1 MMEAT
6 QQGQGDD
13 VALFGWFHGTRFRS
27 VLVQRSVR
35 AVLMII
41 VEVVRESAPQMG
53 LVEHDH
59 VMQTF
64 PADGADQAFDKRI
77 LPGER
82 GAMNFCSSPSPRVR
96 CTNSKP

>member
-13 VALFGWFHGTRFRS
+13 VALFGWFHGPRFRS

-41 VEVVRESAPQMG
+41 AKVVRGRP
-53 LVEHDH
+53 DR
-59 VMQTF
+59 
-64 PADGADQAFDKRI
+64 GADLRD
-77 LPGER
+77 LTSGD
-82 GAMNFCSSPSPRVR
+82 NLL
-96 CTNSKP
+96 TSKSDRSLINDALNVP